1 MKPIFLILSIL
12 FSNFTFSQCP
22 VKLNEFLLMKN
33 STVSEFDTFALK
45 NGYSYNSNSN
55 MYMCD
60 DKINNNPNDS
70 YNILYRIV
78 KDDEIIIGYT
88 FMDKDEY
95 LTKKTLLNDNLELI
109 QTNNI
114 DNGLEFVYKTKNG
127 DIILLKTQTTFY
139 NNKNLNVYVLIH

>member
-1 MKPIFLILSIL
+1 MKHILLIFSIL
-12 FSNFTFSQCP
+12 FLNFTFSQCP

-78 KDDEIIIGYT
+78 KDDKITIGYT

-95 LTKKTLLNDNLELI
+95 LSKKTLLTENLELI

-114 DNGLEFVYKTKNG
+114 DNGLQFVYKTKNN
-127 DIILLKTQTTFY
+127 DIILLMTQTTLY
-139 NNKNLNVYVLIH
+139 NNKNQNVYVLIH

>member
-1 MKPIFLILSIL
+1 MFL
-12 FSNFTFSQCP
+12 NFTFSQCP

-55 MYMCD
+55 MYLCD
-60 DKINNNPNDS
+60 DKIDNNPNDS

-95 LTKKTLLNDNLELI
+95 
-109 QTNNI
+109 
-114 DNGLEFVYKTKNG
+114 
-127 DIILLKTQTTFY
+127 
-139 NNKNLNVYVLIH
+139 

>member
-1 MKPIFLILSIL
+1 MKHILLIFSIL
-12 FSNFTFSQCP
+12 FLNFTFSQCP

-78 KDDEIIIGYT
+78 KDDKITIGYT

-95 LTKKTLLNDNLELI
+95 LSKKTLLTENLKLI

-114 DNGLEFVYKTKNG
+114 DNGLQFVYKTKNN
-127 DIILLKTQTTFY
+127 DIILLMTQTTLY
-139 NNKNLNVYVLIH
+139 NNKNQNVYVLIH

>member
-1 MKPIFLILSIL
+1 
-12 FSNFTFSQCP
+12 
-22 VKLNEFLLMKN
+22 MKN

-55 MYMCD
+55 MYLCD
-60 DKINNNPNDS
+60 DKIDNNPNDS